1 MKKKVTAIILNT
13 DPHGEPY
20 TYTIPQSGKVL
31 YNSIITFED
40 GSSGRFNHETTTQS
54 HFVVG
59 QESEFE
65 AENKG
70 TWWKL
75 SKPKPQY
82 SGGGGGSKWI
92 PKTNSEYKR
101 DAVREGMRIV
111 KDMIVEGT
119 IPLKDFGTTLTQIM
133 NDVHKE
139 IDRIEG

>member
-20 TYTIPQSGKVL
+20 TYTVPQSGKVL

-82 SGGGGGSKWI
+82 SGGGGGSRWV
-92 PKTNSEYKR
+92 PPTGSEIKR
-101 DAVREGMRIV
+101 QNIGYAAGYV
-111 KDMIVEGT
+111 KDLVVAGT
-119 IPLKDFGTTLTQIM
+119 ITLDEFGATLTLIM
-133 NDVHKE
+133 NAIHIEV
-139 IDRIEG
+139 DRIEG